1 MENKTFRKTLAE
13 RLGRTAKDTDALI
26 GALTMLLAENAT
38 ALKAFAI
45 PGFGTFVPDKHD
57 EKIVNDL
64 STGHRI
70 LLPPEITLEF
80 FPGSAFRKK
89 IAADTPMR
97 DPGATPAGGIMTL
110 PAAADALASINAI
123 GRDSAEKFLKEFF
136 ALIEEEC
143 ALNGHASV
151 KGFGEFTGV
160 LFRPDQSLAEEVN
173 QPFAMF
179 APVELD
185 DSISESDFDG
195 VNHGDETPEMT
206 EEPQEIETNDPEDTA
221 QAPQTPEQS
230 EPTGAEAALLSQT
243 PDGSDDE
250 TAAGRHEPTMPE
262 HNHSSGRKTVITAIV
277 AISLLMFIAGF
288 LSGRYSTPKE
298 TREIIRLDTI
308 VKTVHDTVFL
318 KEQAQQDKTK
328 PAVEPIYD
336 TVTPT
341 RYLASMARQYYGRM
355 EYWVYIYKANEEK
368 LGNPDK
374 IRPGTRVKIPS
385 FKDYATSPSDSVN
398 LTRARLMAEE
408 IYGRYRK

>member
-1 MENKTFRKTLAE
+1 
-13 RLGRTAKDTDALI
+13 
-26 GALTMLLAENAT
+26 
-38 ALKAFAI
+38 
-45 PGFGTFVPDKHD
+45 
-57 EKIVNDL
+57 
-64 STGHRI
+64 
-70 LLPPEITLEF
+70 
-80 FPGSAFRKK
+80 
-89 IAADTPMR
+89 
-97 DPGATPAGGIMTL
+97 
-110 PAAADALASINAI
+110 
-123 GRDSAEKFLKEFF
+123 
-136 ALIEEEC
+136 
-143 ALNGHASV
+143 
-151 KGFGEFTGV
+151 
-160 LFRPDQSLAEEVN
+160 
-173 QPFAMF
+173 
-179 APVELD
+179 
-185 DSISESDFDG
+185 
-195 VNHGDETPEMT
+195 
-206 EEPQEIETNDPEDTA
+206 
-221 QAPQTPEQS
+221 
-230 EPTGAEAALLSQT
+230 
-243 PDGSDDE
+243 
-250 TAAGRHEPTMPE
+250 MPE